1 MYLNVHYTYSPSYFF
16 VCRGA
21 VSAEA
26 VPDSEEDVDEDTS
39 EDSLPARAR
48 PDTPEYVQV
57 VDPSATEI
65 TFVKTDCPERKVIKI
80 VCDQLGMNFIYDT
93 YCAS

>member
-1 MYLNVHYTYSPSYFF
+1 MCITHTHLLTFNL

-26 VPDSEEDVDEDTS
+26 VPDSEEDVDEDTT